1 MSFIDEISRFLTPI
15 DGNPVLNK
23 GLIKNMKAAF
33 KAHGLK
39 GLHDIKIQDETV
51 VIRLR
56 QNTFF
61 DFDAVSGYDCIS
73 SWFECGRRDPV
84 TGKRSFKRLNE
95 FHKRFGCAGTIKV
108 VMLSDR
114 EEEELKALEF
124 SRLYKRMENRA
135 RKQSEMLEK
144 CLQNLGPNL
153 IIKKN

>member
-15 DGNPVLNK
+15 DGDPVLNK

-33 KAHGLK
+33 KAYGLK

-56 QNTFF
+56 QNTS
-61 DFDAVSGYDCIS
+61 FDAVSGYDCIS
-73 SWFECGRRDPV
+73 SWFECSRRDPV
-84 TGKRSFKRLNE
+84 TGKPKRVRLNE
-95 FHKRFGCAGTIKV
+95 LHKRFGCAPIIKV
-108 VMLSDR
+108 VMLSDS

-124 SRLYKRMENRA
+124 SRLYTRMEKRA

-144 CLQNLGPNL
+144 CLQNLGPNRTL
-153 IIKKN
+153 GPTF